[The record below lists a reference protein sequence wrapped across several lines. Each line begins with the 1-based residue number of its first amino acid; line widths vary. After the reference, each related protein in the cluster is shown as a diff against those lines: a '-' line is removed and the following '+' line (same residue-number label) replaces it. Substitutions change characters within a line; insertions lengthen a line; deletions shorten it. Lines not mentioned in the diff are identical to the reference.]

1 VTREE
6 LKDQSGKTVIV
17 VIACEEVSA
26 ELHVHDSGPAYL
38 TVAMDGVWAKM
49 ARYDLT
55 DADVESLS
63 PSNRGGGGLIG
74 PIYLKSDGESLKW
87 DDSAHPRPEK

>member
-1 VTREE
+1 VTRDE
-6 LKDQSGKTVIV
+6 LKEHCGKTVIV
-17 VIACEEVSA
+17 VIAGKEVSA
-26 ELHVHDSGPAYL
+26 ELHVHDSEPAYL
-38 TVAMDGVWAKM
+38 TVAVDGVWAKM

-74 PIYLKSDGESLKW
+74 PIFLKSDGESLKW
-87 DDSAHPRPEK
+87 DDSAHPRSEK